1 MRFREFMAEEATAT
15 PYSDSLKRQAD
26 TKADQAKRMKQAA
39 TLQKKREQV
48 SKANE
53 TARKRQGEL
62 LAQARKGAQAEM

>member
-1 MRFREFMAEEATAT
+1 MRFREFMAVEATAT

-26 TKADQAKRMKQAA
+26 TKADQAMQMKQAA

-48 SKANE
+48 AKAND

-62 LAQARKGAQAEM
+62 LAQARKSAQAEM